1 MRILKQTENHWKLRI
16 ESDDD
21 LWVLARLASTGRH
34 LAMLGE
40 RRDTTTAESGSRA
53 KAAERKKMWI
63 ELRILN
69 TEYQSYSDILRVHG
83 IIEQAPIDIGS
94 HHTHLIEIGDEIE
107 LISMV
112 PFPAFDSSLLKDA
125 VDSSNK
131 SNVSVVVVEND
142 EIILFEITSRGLR
155 EGATWTMRGGGKRGD
170 VRTSESVAQ
179 SFQKQVAKEILAAT
193 STELPMILCGPGH
206 AREKLRSVILE
217 IEPERN
223 LRLIGTS
230 MAGRAGANEVI
241 REGLA
246 NEFLEDHAINKEIQ
260 LLEEVWKRIS
270 SNGAVAYGEQA
281 LVRAMS
287 EGAIET
293 LLVAID
299 LLRDE
304 ETQLDDKLL
313 RDWVQGLDAIG
324 GQLIQCST
332 DHDAG
337 EQLLGLGG
345 VVALLRYKMV

>member
-16 ESDDD
+16 ESEDD
-21 LWVLARLASTGRH
+21 LWVLARLATPSRH

-40 RRDTTTAESGSRA
+40 RRDTTTAESGLRA
-53 KAAERKKMWI
+53 KAAERKRMWI
-63 ELRILN
+63 ELRVQT
-69 TEYQSYSDILRVHG
+69 TEYQSYSDTLRVHG

-94 HHTHLIEIGDEIE
+94 HHTHMIEVGDEIE
-107 LISMV
+107 LTTSDI
-112 PFPAFDSSLLKDA
+112 FPSFDHALLKDA

-131 SNVSVVVVEND
+131 SNVSLIVVEND
-142 EIILFEITSRGLR
+142 EIVLFEITPRGLR

-170 VRTSESVAQ
+170 ARTSETVAQ
-179 SFQKQVAKEILAAT
+179 SFLKQVTKEILAAT

-206 AREKLRSVILE
+206 AREKLKSVILE
-217 IEPERN
+217 VDMNRN
-223 LRLIGTS
+223 LRSIGTS

-246 NEFLEDHAINKEIQ
+246 NDFLENHAIHKEIQ
-260 LLEEVWKRIS
+260 LLEEVWTRIS
-270 SNGAVAYGEQA
+270 SNGAVAYGEQS
-281 LVRAMS
+281 LVRAMA

-293 LLVAID
+293 LLVAVD

-304 ETQLDDKLL
+304 QTELDGKLLQDWVRGLDD
-313 RDWVQGLDAIG
+313 IG
-324 GQLIQCST
+324 GNLVQCSV

-337 EQLLGLGG
+337 EQLLGFGG